1 LITCFEGLVETTHPY
16 NFIAKQ
22 AIKELLESPGA
33 AEKTIQLLPR
43 IVTPLRLALSN
54 QNTTVFENALGS
66 LK

>member
-1 LITCFEGLVETTHPY
+1 METTHPY

-33 AEKTIQLLPR
+33 PEKTVQLLPR
-43 IVTPLRLALSN
+43 IVTPLRLALNSPN
-54 QNTTVFENALGS
+54 AAVFENALSS